1 MSSME
6 SKCFAAEHGLTVSA
20 PHLQERSTLTSVRSG
35 ADNWNVTMQVT
46 SKRQRLGPPTL
57 GCDVNEGGVV
67 VSVMLPT
74 RQGVGASEPSLTSV
88 EQIYVVVLKPSKQYT
103 TYACSLPKAMYV

>member
-1 MSSME
+1 MVKINILGTLSELCSVIRKPDPKSRLPYMITCSQE
-6 SKCFAAEHGLTVSA
+6 QLI
-20 PHLQERSTLTSVRSG
+20 LQV
-35 ADNWNVTMQVT
+35 N
-46 SKRQRLGPPTL
+46 SKRQRLGPESL
-57 GCDVNEGGVV
+57 GCDVAEGGVV

-74 RQGVGASEPSLTSV
+74 RQGLGAAEPSLTSV

>member
-1 MSSME
+1 MVQ
-6 SKCFAAEHGLTVSA
+6 VS
-20 PHLQERSTLTSVRSG
+20 
-35 ADNWNVTMQVT
+35 
-46 SKRQRLGPPTL
+46 SKRQRLSPQSL
-57 GCDVNEGGVV
+57 GCDVDEGGVV

-74 RQGVGASEPSLTSV
+74 RQTFGPSEPSLTSV

>member
-1 MSSME
+1 MRQQ
-6 SKCFAAEHGLTVSA
+6 LQQ
-20 PHLQERSTLTSVRSG
+20 HLATLASFKGRTPGSG
-35 ADNWNVTMQVT
+35 ALPLPPIGGVHDDTDGEPEVN
-46 SKRQRLGPPTL
+46 SKRQRLGPESL
-57 GCDVNEGGVV
+57 GCDVAEGGVV

-74 RQGVGASEPSLTSV
+74 RQGLGAAEPSLTSV

>member
-1 MSSME
+1 MVQ
-6 SKCFAAEHGLTVSA
+6 VS
-20 PHLQERSTLTSVRSG
+20 
-35 ADNWNVTMQVT
+35 
-46 SKRQRLGPPTL
+46 SKRQRLSPQSL
-57 GCDVNEGGVV
+57 GCDADEGGDV

-74 RQGVGASEPSLTSV
+74 RQTLGPSEPSLTSV